1 MYLKWY
7 LEEEYKN
14 KMARRAGA
22 SSSEAPPGDDQ
33 KSRLMETKEV
43 KAPRQHN
50 HSDCGLYML
59 QFIEKLAKHASALKP
74 PLESTPHPSWSAYE
88 ELRFGK
94 EDVGQMRRDMKRDIQ
109 LLGEQQACERPPA

>member
-1 MYLKWY
+1 
-7 LEEEYKN
+7 
-14 KMARRAGA
+14 
-22 SSSEAPPGDDQ
+22 
-33 KSRLMETKEV
+33 METKEV

-88 ELRFGK
+88 DLRFGK
-94 EDVGQMRRDMKRDIQ
+94 EDVRQMRRDMKRDIQ

>member
-22 SSSEAPPGDDQ
+22 SSSSAEAPPPVDDP
-33 KSRLMETKEV
+33 KFRLMETKEV

-74 PLESTPHPSWSAYE
+74 PLENTPHPSWSAYE

-94 EDVGQMRRDMKRDIQ
+94 EDVRQMRRDMKRDIQ
-109 LLGEQQACERPPA
+109 LLGEQQAGGA